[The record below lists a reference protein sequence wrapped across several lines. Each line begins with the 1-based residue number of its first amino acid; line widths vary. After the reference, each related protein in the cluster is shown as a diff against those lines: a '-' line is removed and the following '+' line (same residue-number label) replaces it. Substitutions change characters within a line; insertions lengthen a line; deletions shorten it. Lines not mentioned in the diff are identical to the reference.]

1 MDLEKLTSLWPAVV
15 EQVRESGSGLLSQIL
30 TAARPVAVNVEE
42 AVLDV
47 GFPAS
52 AAFNKRKAEA
62 TEARDKLADAV
73 KTIVGE
79 RLRPVYVLLDG
90 DAEATATEPTLSEDE
105 LFELMRT
112 EFDAEEY
119 VPEPEP
125 GGAEAKETRW
135 RGYPR
140 AQAVST
146 WAR

>member
-1 MDLEKLTSLWPAVV
+1 V
-15 EQVRESGSGLLSQIL
+15 EQVRESGSGLLSQL
-30 TAARPVAVNVEE
+30 LAAAKPVAVNVEE
-42 AVLDV
+42 AVLDI

-62 TEARDKLADAV
+62 AEQRDRLSEAV

-90 DAEATATEPTLSEDE
+90 EADVTPEERKLSEDE

-119 VPEPEP
+119 LPEPEQP
-125 GGAEAKETRW
+125 DEAKAKE
-135 RGYPR
+135 
-140 AQAVST
+140 A
-146 WAR
+146 